1 MERAPRAGLEG
12 AAAARGAGCRC
23 SELEPL
29 CGEGLFSL
37 PFCALSSRSRSG
49 EWFLRE
55 GTEGEMRGTPL
66 SL

>member
-23 SELEPL
+23 SEVEPL

-37 PFCALSSRSRSG
+37 PFCALRLGRGAANGFSVRV
-49 EWFLRE
+49 LRA
-55 GTEGEMRGTPL
+55 R
-66 SL
+66 